1 MMKFYEDYLVGFLY
15 SIVNG
20 NKKVILK
27 NGRTYTCIEGKT
39 RYAIGKGKEG
49 KFITIKDVYEYLKGK
64 KVESYHIIKD
74 DSINLLSD
82 DIKCLSYVIVP
93 SEEEFNELKIQ
104 EELSIEHNIV
114 DNDVKSWSKR
124 LNRAISD
131 GRYVVVGYSLKDS
144 EIGYKDIVLD
154 LVSNDGK
161 TTMHMSCDNE
171 YHVEE
176 LLKVVKPL
184 IAVCDD
190 DNTLCNDSVV
200 CNTTDDGK
208 FYIKTNSCAYEEVEG
223 IKLINEYGFDLFY
236 RKIACGNYNITH
248 TPTGIAL
255 GGTITCNESE
265 LINKLQEMVDKHGVD
280 GLVNM
285 FKNAI
290 KTQGTVPNY
299 GINDS
304 KNEDV
309 SVCVESSVDDD
320 YLYSDV
326 NLYNVLNSI
335 EKIKSF
341 KNDSASE
348 IHGHLGTSQGG
359 YYRLTRCNN
368 NNFHMTFT
376 IKDYKSDDVNKY
388 EKFGLIED
396 VVSGYVEFLS
406 KHQLDYIKYLEM
418 IGKDYVINDSKDT
431 TMDSC
436 VDNDGLKDDTSKIS
450 RFIGMNDKTKL
461 SIVINALDMS
471 FKKVTT
477 YSIDSLCNSYCYMDG
492 IMNHSFSCCIVMGSF
507 VDDYKFKDLFEVALF
522 NELKEHNLII
532 DDDNIRDTMYD
543 ILYCKVNR
551 LSTKDYFDGVYHSAI
566 GCCGLL

>member
-82 DIKCLSYVIVP
+82 DIKCLSYVRVP

-154 LVSNDGK
+154 LVSNDGR

-184 IAVCDD
+184 ITVCDD

-200 CNTTDDGK
+200 CNTIDDGK
-208 FYIKTNSCAYEEVEG
+208 FYIKTNGCVYEEVEG

-248 TPTGIAL
+248 APTGIAL

-265 LINKLQEMVDKHGVD
+265 LINKLQEMVNKHGVD
-280 GLVNM
+280 GVNDM
-285 FKNAI
+285 FIKAI
-290 KTQGTVPNY
+290 ELHGTVPNY
-299 GINDS
+299 CVESDDDIEYLCSMVDYAKSLDVKHYQTLRKMVFRGVDILSYIRDNNLSNDDMSLMLCISKLNNEKYSNDVERIFPLDFTLDDS
-304 KNEDV
+304 KIEDV
-309 SVCVESSVDDD
+309 SACVESS
-320 YLYSDV
+320 
-326 NLYNVLNSI
+326 
-335 EKIKSF
+335 
-341 KNDSASE
+341 
-348 IHGHLGTSQGG
+348 
-359 YYRLTRCNN
+359 
-368 NNFHMTFT
+368 
-376 IKDYKSDDVNKY
+376 DDVND
-388 EKFGLIED
+388 D
-396 VVSGYVEFLS
+396 V
-406 KHQLDYIKYLEM
+406 
-418 IGKDYVINDSKDT
+418 N
-431 TMDSC
+431 
-436 VDNDGLKDDTSKIS
+436 DDTSKIS
-450 RFIGMNDKTKL
+450 RFISMNDKTKL

-471 FKKVTT
+471 FKKVAT
-477 YSIDSLCNSYCYMDG
+477 YSIDSLCNSYYYMDG

-566 GCCGLL
+566 GCCRLL